1 MIQGGDFTAGDGTGG
16 KSIYGLKFDDENFK
30 VVFVLPHFNY
40 KSILVKTYNA
50 WSSFHGQLW
59 TKY

>member
-16 KSIYGLKFDDENFK
+16 KSIYGVKFDDENFK
-30 VVFVLPHFNY
+30 VAFYHYFDLRN
-40 KSILVKTYNA
+40 ILVKTCNA
-50 WSSFHGQLW
+50 WRPFYGQLW